1 VEPVVLNEENDKAE
15 DRPLKA
21 KKEVYRQQEVSSI
34 SSPSSLFYVLMVI
47 LLLLRMFVYL
57 FRYNSVVISFSV
69 CE

>member
-1 VEPVVLNEENDKAE
+1 MLNGENDKAE

-34 SSPSSLFYVLMVI
+34 SSPFYVHMVI
-47 LLLLRMFVYL
+47 LLLRMFVYL
-57 FRYNSVVISFSV
+57 FRSNSVVISFSL